1 MTKQETAVILS
12 IFSVNYPNAYARQTT
27 QDKKLLI
34 SLMESILGKYEGE
47 LVKAAAYQLLAQDSP
62 YPPNVGQLKAQCDRL
77 METLKMVK
85 IFGVEVIENS
95 ELLPVKAYLLKTA
108 EAGREKAQVQAK
120 QQRKKLGP
128 DNFAATVRELDFL
141 VE

>member
-12 IFSVNYPNAYARQTT
+12 IFSINYPNAYAKQTVE
-27 QDKKLLI
+27 DKKLLI

-47 LVKAAAYQLLAQDSP
+47 LVKAAAYKLLATDSP
-62 YPPNVGQLKAQCDRL
+62 YPPNVGQLKAECDRL

-85 IFGVEVIENS
+85 IFGAEVIDNQ
-95 ELLPVKAYLLKTA
+95 ELPPVKAYLLKA
-108 EAGREKAQVQAK
+108 AQAGRQKAQVQAK
-120 QQRKKLGP
+120 EQRKTLGP
-128 DNFAATVRELDFL
+128 DNFAATPRELDFL

>member
-12 IFSVNYPNAYARQTT
+12 IFSINYPNAYAKQTVE
-27 QDKKLLI
+27 DKKLLI

-47 LVKAAAYQLLAQDSP
+47 LVKAAAYQLLATDSP
-62 YPPNVGQLKAQCDRL
+62 YPPNVGQLKAECDRL

-85 IFGVEVIENS
+85 IFGAEVIENS
-95 ELLPVKAYLLKTA
+95 ELLPVKAYLLKAAQT
-108 EAGREKAQVQAK
+108 ERQKAQVQAK

-128 DNFAATVRELDFL
+128 DNFAATVRDLDFL

>member
-1 MTKQETAVILS
+1 MTREETAVILS
-12 IFSVNYPNAYARQTT
+12 IFSANYPNTYARQTT

-108 EAGREKAQVQAK
+108 GREKAQVQAK

>member
-1 MTKQETAVILS
+1 MTREEIAVILS
-12 IFSVNYPNAYARQTT
+12 IFSANYPNAYARQTT

-47 LVKAAAYQLLAQDSP
+47 LVRAAAYQLLAQDSF

-77 METLKMVK
+77 METLKMIK
-85 IFGVEVIENS
+85 IFGAEVIENS
-95 ELLPVKAYLLKTA
+95 ELLPVKAYLLKAA

-120 QQRKKLGP
+120 QQRQKLGP
-128 DNFAATVRELDFL
+128 DNFKTTVRELDFL

>member
-1 MTKQETAVILS
+1 MTREETAVILS

-47 LVKAAAYQLLAQDSP
+47 LVKAAAYQLLATDSP
-62 YPPNVGQLKAQCDRL
+62 YPPNVGQLKAECDRL

-85 IFGVEVIENS
+85 IFGAEVIDNQ
-95 ELLPVKAYLLKTA
+95 ELPPVKAYLLKA
-108 EAGREKAQVQAK
+108 AQAGRQKAQIQAK
-120 QQRKKLGP
+120 EQKRLGP
-128 DNFAATVRELDFL
+128 DNFAATPRNLDFL